1 MKVPPVVPSI
11 PSAIVPVISVL
22 YPRLRMQDST
32 ETLRVGPRAPE
43 FSLTAANRE
52 GNFSLSELL
61 RQGPLVL
68 EFLRGT
74 W

>member
-1 MKVPPVVPSI
+1 
-11 PSAIVPVISVL
+11 
-22 YPRLRMQDST
+22 MQDST
-32 ETLRVGPRAPE
+32 ETLRVGSRAPE

-52 GNFSLSELL
+52 GSFSLSELL

>member
-1 MKVPPVVPSI
+1 
-11 PSAIVPVISVL
+11 
-22 YPRLRMQDST
+22 MQDST
-32 ETLRVGPRAPE
+32 ETLRVGSRAPE
-43 FSLTAANRE
+43 FLLTAANRE

-61 RQGPLVL
+61 RQSPLVL

>member
-1 MKVPPVVPSI
+1 
-11 PSAIVPVISVL
+11 
-22 YPRLRMQDST
+22 MQNRT
-32 ETLRVGPRAPE
+32 ETLEVGSKAPE

-52 GNFSLSELL
+52 GSFTLL
-61 RQGPLVL
+61 GLVVHGPLVL